1 MARRV
6 PKPLVPLLV
15 VVSAIG
21 FATAAALPS
30 SAGPIIT
37 PGQDGSATTAP
48 APAPAPTTPAA
59 TTPPAPAPTTPPTA
73 PTPPGPKDGPSPGPK
88 DCAGCAQ
95 PSQGPSQD

>member
-21 FATAAALPS
+21 LATVAALPS
-30 SAGPIIT
+30 FAGPIIT
-37 PGQDGSATTAP
+37 PGPDGTATTAP
-48 APAPAPTTPAA
+48 ATPVATPTATDDAPAPI
-59 TTPPAPAPTTPPTA
+59 PTMTHPK
-73 PTPPGPKDGPSPGPK
+73 PPGPKDSPSPGPK

-95 PSQGPSQD
+95 PPND